1 MQIIPLSTV
10 NNKEIEFIAD
20 EIKKGKIAI
29 LPTDTIYGLSC
40 DATNIAAIKKIY
52 QIKKREKN
60 KPLLILVDSLKM
72 LKKYCA
78 VNEWQEKWLTKNWLL
93 QNGAVP
99 ITDTALR
106 QTKKIRPTTVLLN
119 SITSVSHDGAVLSTE
134 TAPERQGGVAVRLP
148 QNDFLLKIIKRV
160 GHPIISTSLNI
171 SGRPHLSSVDKIEKY
186 FKKHKPDL
194 IVDAGEIKNKPSR
207 IIDLRYPKKV
217 RVIRK

>member
-1 MQIIPLSTV
+1 MRIIPFSTIT
-10 NNKEIEFIAD
+10 NKEINSIAQ
-20 EIKKGKIAI
+20 EIKKGKIAV

-40 DATNIAAIKKIY
+40 DATNPAAIKKIY
-52 QIKKREKN
+52 QIKNREKN
-60 KPLLILVDSLKM
+60 KPLLILVDSFAM

-78 VNEWQEKWLTKNWLL
+78 VNEWQEKWLNKNWLL
-93 QNGAVP
+93 QNGTVP
-99 ITDTALR
+99 RLKVGETTPR

-119 SITSVSHDGAVLSTE
+119 SRGLLPFENNSSLA
-134 TAPERQGGVAVRLP
+134 ARLP

-160 GHPIISTSLNI
+160 GRPIISTSLNI
-171 SGRPHLSSVDKIEKY
+171 SGQPNLSNIDKIEKY